1 MDDIVTGIH
10 IRDFTRRLRVH
21 GTITYFQPGSAVVL
35 QNGASSLWV
44 STQTSEPMQIGDIA
58 DARLTLAYAE
68 VQDSQLQAPVPPVSA
83 TWHQLAFF
91 GRSVLGGHQYDLV
104 SIDGRLVAEVREAM
118 QDEYVMVADGR
129 EFTAIYRHPP
139 PPTQLPPMPQVPLY
153 STIRVTGI
161 CVPQAGEP
169 VRKAASFDILI
180 RSFDDVQVVA
190 KPSPLTVHNMLIV
203 VRLLVVVVLLVGIRS
218 LVLERRVRRQNAT
231 MAYLEKRRRHI
242 LQDINGSRPLA

>member
-1 MDDIVTGIH
+1 
-10 IRDFTRRLRVH
+10 
-21 GTITYFQPGSAVVL
+21 
-35 QNGASSLWV
+35 
-44 STQTSEPMQIGDIA
+44 
-58 DARLTLAYAE
+58 
-68 VQDSQLQAPVPPVSA
+68 
-83 TWHQLAFF
+83 
-91 GRSVLGGHQYDLV
+91 
-104 SIDGRLVAEVREAM
+104 
-118 QDEYVMVADGR
+118 
-129 EFTAIYRHPP
+129 
-139 PPTQLPPMPQVPLY
+139 MPQVPLY

-169 VRKAASFDILI
+169 LNDEASFDILI

-242 LQDINGSRPLA
+242 LQDINGSRPLAEIIEQITELVSFRPQGAPCWCEIADGAQLGNRPPSPTSLRVQQAPRGST